1 MRTPDMRTRQLLL
14 VLATLGLVLAC
25 AGVTALILSPRDFT
39 LGRWL
44 LIFASLIL
52 TPLFGYV
59 ISMRGGA
66 RRAAR
71 RRAIARKA
79 ELDAQLAHLVTPEA
93 IRATADEETSNEQRA
108 MSNEQRATSNER

>member
-1 MRTPDMRTRQLLL
+1 LLA
-14 VLATLGLVLAC
+14 LAVFGLVLAC
-25 AGVTALILSPRDFT
+25 AGVTALVLSPRDFT

-44 LIFASLIL
+44 LIGSSLIL
-52 TPLFGYV
+52 TPLFAYV

-71 RRAIARKA
+71 RRALARKA

-93 IRATADEETSNEQRA
+93 IRATADEEKRTED
-108 MSNEQRATSNER
+108 